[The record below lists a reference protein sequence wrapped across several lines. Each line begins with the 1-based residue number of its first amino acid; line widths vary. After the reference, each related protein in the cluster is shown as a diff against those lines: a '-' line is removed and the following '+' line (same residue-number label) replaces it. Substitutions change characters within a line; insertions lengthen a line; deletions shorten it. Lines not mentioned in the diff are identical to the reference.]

1 MLLDLTQ
8 GREVENFSWDI
19 GPQGKGE
26 RKTK

>member
-8 GREVENFSWDI
+8 GREVEKFNCDLC
-19 GPQGKGE
+19 PQGKGE